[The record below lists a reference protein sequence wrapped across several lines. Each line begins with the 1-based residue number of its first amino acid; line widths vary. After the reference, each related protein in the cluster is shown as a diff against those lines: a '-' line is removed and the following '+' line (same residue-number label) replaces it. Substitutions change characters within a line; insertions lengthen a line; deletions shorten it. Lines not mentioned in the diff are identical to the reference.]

1 MADKSNIG
9 RIPKVHLS
17 TSHLADEAEECFL
30 IVYRLFSATI
40 CLLVE
45 GQFLLLFVAAQYN
58 GLSLQYVV
66 QFDSNTC

>member
-17 TSHLADEAEECFL
+17 SCGSSDEAEECFL

-40 CLLVE
+40 CLLVD
-45 GQFLLLFVAAQYN
+45 GLKLTAYFV
-58 GLSLQYVV
+58 
-66 QFDSNTC
+66 FIDSYFN